1 MKERVISAIV
11 MLIIFIP
18 LLLIGSWPFYIFIT
32 VLGMIAIYEL
42 LRLKKNLPLVIKIIT
57 YLLTAFI
64 ILSNVFESSLL
75 IAFDYR
81 ILTILILVYLL
92 MLVFINNQEK
102 YNYKIVSTDNI
113 KRRIYKDSKYNV
125 KHLFEIQKI
134 ELETL
139 MKKNCLIVAD
149 SNNSKKTY
157 RNDIIKLANKYNYK
171 YYSIYI
177 ESGLEDVKERLIKDS
192 KNHILN
198 NLDFYINEIELDDID
213 FSINNNNTN
222 NYYNFIDKVMIKIN
236 EKN

>member
-1 MKERVISAIV
+1 MKNNS
-11 MLIIFIP
+11 
-18 LLLIGSWPFYIFIT
+18 
-32 VLGMIAIYEL
+32 
-42 LRLKKNLPLVIKIIT
+42 KII
-57 YLLTAFI
+57 I
-64 ILSNVFESSLL
+64 ILVGIPHSGKTTFSK
-75 IAFDYR
+75 
-81 ILTILILVYLL
+81 YL
-92 MLVFINNQEK
+92 QEK

-157 RNDIIKLANKYNYK
+157 RNDIIKLANKYNNK

-177 ESGLEDVKERLIKDS
+177 ETGLEDEKERLIKDS

-198 NLDFYINEIELDDID
+198 NLDFYINEIDLDDID

-222 NYYNFIDKVMIKIN
+222 DYYNFIDKVMIKIN

>member
-1 MKERVISAIV
+1 MKNNS
-11 MLIIFIP
+11 
-18 LLLIGSWPFYIFIT
+18 
-32 VLGMIAIYEL
+32 
-42 LRLKKNLPLVIKIIT
+42 KII
-57 YLLTAFI
+57 I
-64 ILSNVFESSLL
+64 ILVGIPHSGKTTFSK
-75 IAFDYR
+75 
-81 ILTILILVYLL
+81 YL
-92 MLVFINNQEK
+92 QEK

-139 MKKNCLIVAD
+139 MKKNCLIVVD

-222 NYYNFIDKVMIKIN
+222 DYYNFIDKVMIKIN

>member
-1 MKERVISAIV
+1 MKNNS
-11 MLIIFIP
+11 
-18 LLLIGSWPFYIFIT
+18 
-32 VLGMIAIYEL
+32 
-42 LRLKKNLPLVIKIIT
+42 KII
-57 YLLTAFI
+57 I
-64 ILSNVFESSLL
+64 ILVGIPHSGKTTFSK
-75 IAFDYR
+75 
-81 ILTILILVYLL
+81 YL
-92 MLVFINNQEK
+92 QEK

-177 ESGLEDVKERLIKDS
+177 ESSLEDVKERLIKDS

-222 NYYNFIDKVMIKIN
+222 DYYNFIDKVMIKIN

>member
-1 MKERVISAIV
+1 MKNNS
-11 MLIIFIP
+11 
-18 LLLIGSWPFYIFIT
+18 
-32 VLGMIAIYEL
+32 
-42 LRLKKNLPLVIKIIT
+42 KII
-57 YLLTAFI
+57 I
-64 ILSNVFESSLL
+64 ILVGIPHSGKTTFSK
-75 IAFDYR
+75 
-81 ILTILILVYLL
+81 YL
-92 MLVFINNQEK
+92 QEK

-177 ESGLEDVKERLIKDS
+177 ESSLEDVKERLIKDN

-222 NYYNFIDKVMIKIN
+222 DYYNFIDKVMIKIN

>member
-1 MKERVISAIV
+1 MKNNS
-11 MLIIFIP
+11 
-18 LLLIGSWPFYIFIT
+18 
-32 VLGMIAIYEL
+32 
-42 LRLKKNLPLVIKIIT
+42 KII
-57 YLLTAFI
+57 I
-64 ILSNVFESSLL
+64 ILVGIPHSGKTTFSK
-75 IAFDYR
+75 
-81 ILTILILVYLL
+81 YL
-92 MLVFINNQEK
+92 QEK

-177 ESGLEDVKERLIKDS
+177 ESCLEDVKERLIKDS

-222 NYYNFIDKVMIKIN
+222 DYYNFIDKVMIKIN